1 MLDNVNINHM
11 TISSDKIL
19 SLSEADFAAHQKL
32 EEGLL
37 HSMRRTYMDGSELA
51 PPASETSTKSL
62 MPAKSFLSRLLGLR
76 PMLEIYE
83 TFPATQS
90 ALGFCE
96 QTLQVLG
103 IQTINEGE
111 KLADLPKEGPTL
123 FFANHPFGGIEGV
136 IMAARCL
143 SLRPDFKLLANQMLA
158 KIPELAPII
167 IPINVTAKSQKE
179 NLSSIRAGIRHLESG
194 GSLGIFPSGVV
205 AHFSLA
211 HRKIVE
217 PIWYSLCGRL
227 ARIPEVQAI
236 PIYFKGN
243 NSKLFHAAGCIHP
256 ALRTFLLP
264 RELWGM
270 RGRTLRF
277 VVGKAVDTKLLAS
290 LCDDNARTAHL
301 RARCEHLGKQIDK
314 LPSMWPVPIAAQSDV
329 KTLQA
334 EVKEL
339 LQKDTLAAEGRYAVF
354 AISGNQSPKIL
365 DEIGRLR
372 EETFR
377 EVGEGSG
384 QERDLDQFDP
394 SYHHLVLWDVEK
406 EQMAGGYRVRCF
418 KPEEAKDCQEKLYT
432 ASLFRF
438 EPDFFAACK
447 NSMELGRAFV
457 ATEYQRDYVPLLLLW
472 KGIGRMIVRNNL
484 RTLFGPCSMGL
495 GYAEGS
501 VHMLRQYLQENHWD
515 EKLSLLAKGLREPS
529 SIVGPN
535 AINVHGLDFKG
546 CNRAVKDLEGD
557 KGLPILFKHYLQL
570 NGRIAAFHEDM
581 DFGTLDALLVV
592 DLAETPKKTLLR
604 YMSEEELQTLYEN
617 YRA

>member
-1 MLDNVNINHM
+1 MLDNNNFSRM
-11 TISSDKIL
+11 TINSDRTL
-19 SLSEADFAAHQKL
+19 SLPVADFMPDTKT
-32 EEGLL
+32 ERELL

-51 PPASETSTKSL
+51 PPASTAPAKSL

-83 TFPATQS
+83 TFPATQP

-111 KLADLPKEGPTL
+111 KFDTLPTEGPTL

-143 SLRPDFKLLANQMLA
+143 ALRPDFKLLANQMLA
-158 KIPELAPII
+158 NIPELAPII
-167 IPINVTAKSQKE
+167 IPINVAAKSQKE
-179 NLSSIRAGIRHLESG
+179 NLASIRAGIRHLESG
-194 GSLGIFPSGVV
+194 GALGIFPSGVV

-211 HRKIVE
+211 QRKIVE

-236 PIYFKGN
+236 PIHFKGN

-277 VVGKAVDTKLLAS
+277 VVGKTVDAKLLTA

-301 RARCEHLGKQIDK
+301 RARCEHLSKQTDT
-314 LPSMWPVPIAAQSDV
+314 LPTIWPVPIAAQSNPSV
-329 KTLQA
+329 LQA
-334 EVKEL
+334 EVKKL
-339 LQKDTLAAEGRYAVF
+339 LDKDTLAAEGRYAVF
-354 AISGNQSPKIL
+354 AISGKQSPLIL
-365 DEIGRLR
+365 NEIGRLR

-384 QERDLDQFDP
+384 QERDLDKFDP
-394 SYHHLVLWDVEK
+394 DYHHLVLWDVEK
-406 EQMAGGYRVRCF
+406 DQMAGGYRVRCF
-418 KPEEAKDCQEKLYT
+418 APEEAEGCREKLYT
-432 ASLFRF
+432 ASLFHF
-438 EPDFFAACK
+438 KPDFFTACK
-447 NSMELGRAFV
+447 TSMELGRAFV

-495 GYAEGS
+495 GYADGS

-515 EKLSLLAKGLREPS
+515 EKLSHLAKGICQPAA
-529 SIVGPN
+529 IAGPN
-535 AINVHGLDFKG
+535 AINVHGLDYKD

-570 NGRIAAFHEDM
+570 NGRIAAFHEDK

-604 YMSEEELQTLYEN
+604 YMSQEELQALYES
-617 YRA
+617 YTA